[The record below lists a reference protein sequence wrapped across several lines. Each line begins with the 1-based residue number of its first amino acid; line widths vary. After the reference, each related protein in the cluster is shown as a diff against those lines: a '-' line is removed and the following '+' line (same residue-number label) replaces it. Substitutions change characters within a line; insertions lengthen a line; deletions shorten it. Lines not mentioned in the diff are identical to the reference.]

1 MTDQT
6 PDDSAE
12 DLPLTRRARREREA
26 RQAQDSGG
34 STAAETTPEG
44 AGPASEPLV
53 PEDQREYPVLDG
65 PEHTTDRDGTPII
78 VAPSTYGRGYQTVTV
93 NPDRPHDE
101 TKREARRRRRRRRN
115 IVLASAFGVF
125 VLMVAVLS
133 LGIKG
138 LLPQPAAEDYPG
150 PGGDPV
156 TFTVNE
162 GEGALAIGSRLVN
175 EDIVA
180 SQDLFITA
188 LNQARS
194 ENDLQPGDYEL
205 RRQMPAADAV
215 SVLLREGQEAVHY
228 VAINRGMRL
237 PEAFDALATSTGRPV
252 EEWEEAAADPTEYG
266 LPDDAPSLEGYLA
279 PGEYRFPVTAEP
291 QDVLQQLVE
300 PTFAEFEDLGISD
313 EEEQFRIVTIASI
326 VEAEALPGDYAI
338 VAGII
343 ENRLEPNEE
352 TNGYLQIDATVIY
365 GLGQRQLQFS
375 EEEKQNPDNEYNS
388 YYYKGLPPGPIGA
401 PSRQALDAAA
411 EPEDS
416 DYFYWITTNIE
427 TGETK
432 FSQDYAQHREY
443 QEEYRAY
450 CADNPEIC
458 GNAGSTAGDGATP
471 STEG

>member
-1 MTDQT
+1 MPRVSDQT
-6 PDDSAE
+6 PQDPAE
-12 DLPLTRRARREREA
+12 DQSLPRGARRKREPDDPS
-26 RQAQDSGG
+26 DS
-34 STAAETTPEG
+34 PEDQLR
-44 AGPASEPLV
+44 ADDGPAEDPLV
-53 PEDQREYPVLDG
+53 PEDQREYPDLDG

-101 TKREARRRRRRRRN
+101 AKREARRKRRRRRN
-115 IVLASAFGVF
+115 FVLAGAFGVF

-133 LGIKG
+133 LGLKG
-138 LLPQPAAEDYPG
+138 LLPQPTAQDYEG
-150 PGGDPV
+150 PGGEPV
-156 TFTVNE
+156 SFTVNQ
-162 GEGALAIGSRLVN
+162 GEGALAIGARLVQ

-180 SQDLFITA
+180 SQDAFITA
-188 LNQARS
+188 MNQARS
-194 ENDLQPGDYEL
+194 DSDIQPGDYEL
-205 RRQMPAADAV
+205 KKQMPAADAV

-237 PEAFDALATSTGRPV
+237 NEAFEALSTSTGRPV
-252 EEWEEAAADPTEYG
+252 EEFEEAGADPSAYG

-291 QDVLQQLVE
+291 ADVLKVLVE
-300 PTFAEFEDLGISD
+300 PTFAEFEDLGITD
-313 EEEQFRIVTIASI
+313 EEEQYRTVTIASI
-326 VEAEALPGDYAI
+326 VEAEALPSDYAM

-343 ENRLEPNEE
+343 ENRLQPNEE

-375 EEEKQNPDNEYNS
+375 EAEKQNADNEYNS
-388 YYYKGLPPGPIGA
+388 YYYRGLPPGPIGA
-401 PSRQALDAAA
+401 PSREALDAAA

-432 FSQDYAQHREY
+432 FSEDYAQHRAY
-443 QEEYRAY
+443 QQEYREY
-450 CADNPEIC
+450 CAQNAEIC

-471 STEG
+471 SSEG

>member
-6 PDDSAE
+6 PDDAAE
-12 DLPLTRRARREREA
+12 DQPQARARREQEYREDRDQSA
-26 RQAQDSGG
+26 EPQT
-34 STAAETTPEG
+34 STNNEPET
-44 AGPASEPLV
+44 PAPLV
-53 PEDQREYPVLDG
+53 PEDEREYPVLDDAI
-65 PEHTTDRDGTPII
+65 HTTDRDGTPII

-101 TKREARRRRRRRRN
+101 AKREARRKRRRRRN
-115 IVLASAFGVF
+115 FVLAGAFGVF
-125 VLMVAVLS
+125 VLAVAVLS
-133 LGIKG
+133 LTLKG
-138 LLPQPAAEDYPG
+138 LLPQPTAEDYPG
-150 PGGDPV
+150 PGGEPV
-156 TFTVNE
+156 SFTVNE
-162 GEGALAIGSRLVN
+162 GEGALAIGSRLV
-175 EDIVA
+175 EQDIVA
-180 SQDLFITA
+180 SQDSFITA
-188 LNQARS
+188 MNQARS
-194 ENDLQPGDYEL
+194 SNDIQPGDYEL
-205 RRQMPAADAV
+205 KKQMPAADAV

-237 PEAFDALATSTGRPV
+237 SEAFQALSTSTGRSV
-252 EEWEEAAADPTEYG
+252 AEFEDAAEDPTQFG
-266 LPDDAPSLEGYLA
+266 LPSSAPSLEGYLA

-291 QDVLQQLVE
+291 AEILTILTE
-300 PTFAEFEDLGISD
+300 PTFEEFEDLGITD

-326 VEAEALPGDYAI
+326 VEAEALPEDYAM

-375 EEEKQNPDNEYNS
+375 ESEKQNADNKYNS

-411 EPEDS
+411 DPEDS

-432 FSQDYAQHREY
+432 FSEDYAQHRAY
-443 QEEYRAY
+443 QQEYREY
-450 CADNPEIC
+450 CAQNAEIC
-458 GNAGSTAGDGATP
+458 GNAGSTAGDGATAAP
-471 STEG
+471 EE